1 MRLQLRWLV
10 TAATRWLVQMVLTQ
24 VRTERQQR
32 SASAESDGSAELLS
46 REPETLRAGDRMGA
60 MAFLSIIVHTM
71 IILGVGFA
79 ATRPDLMAPPLIEVT
94 LSSDPAER
102 TPDDYDFIAPDDQDG
117 GGTLDEIQVP
127 GQQAALLADPRD
139 QEALLHERPTPERRQ
154 DSQQQTPLIATEQSD
169 DQRLS
174 DQQHSPLDNAPRHD
188 RDQVTPTPELAAMDV
203 TDPSQQIDWNAR
215 YPSRARIDARTR
227 QHAAAAYMHGWVQQ
241 LEQVGNLNYP
251 EAVRER
257 GLSGRLIIETTLRSD
272 GQVEN
277 VRILRGSEHS
287 LLDEAAIYVV
297 RMAGPFQQVPPEVL
311 EGKDQL
317 VITRT
322 LEFMHG
328 GRLETSG
335 GQ

>member
-1 MRLQLRWLV
+1 
-10 TAATRWLVQMVLTQ
+10 MVLAQ

-32 SASAESDGSAELLS
+32 SAATNRDDPAGILTP
-46 REPETLRAGDRMGA
+46 EPETLRAGDRMGT

-79 ATRPDLMAPPLIEVT
+79 ATRPDIMAPPLIEVT
-94 LSSDPAER
+94 LSSNPAER

-117 GGTLDEIQVP
+117 GGTLDEMQVP

-139 QEALLHERPTPERRQ
+139 QDAALQERPTPERRQ
-154 DSQQQTPLIATEQSD
+154 DSQQQTPLIAAEQSD
-169 DQRLS
+169 EQRLF
-174 DQQHSPLDNAPRHD
+174 DEQHSPFDKTPRPD
-188 RDQVTPTPELAAMDV
+188 SDQVTPTPELAAMDI

-227 QHAAAAYMHGWVQQ
+227 QHAAAAYMHDWVQQ

-251 EAVRER
+251 DAVRER
-257 GLSGRLIIETTLRSD
+257 GLSGRLIIETTLRPD
-272 GQVEN
+272 GQVET

-287 LLDEAAIYVV
+287 LLDEAALYVV
-297 RMAGPFQQVPPEVL
+297 RMAGPFQQVPAEVL

-322 LEFMHG
+322 LEFVHG

-335 GQ
+335 DQ